1 MISLNLSYFPN
12 WYSMFLFPKYIKFL
26 DFHLGSV
33 FFRTNL
39 CDMYSQFAWRMR
51 PRNLIPQATGTE
63 GTWGWLKGL
72 QLVDDDLV
80 GGLEHDLYNF
90 PYIGNSNPN
99 WLSYFSEGFKPPT
112 SDYRIT
118 MIKVGLDLIELKIPL
133 WNHFWD
139 DISKWMDSDDWNKI
153 IHCWV
158 HIMII

>member
-1 MISLNLSYFPN
+1 MADDCGSMDVIFNVFQSKSEIETPKDSDFPQKKG
-12 WYSMFLFPKYIKFL
+12 FLGTRDQQFL

-51 PRNLIPQATGTE
+51 PRNLIPQATGTG

-99 WLSYFSEGFKPPT
+99 
-112 SDYRIT
+112 
-118 MIKVGLDLIELKIPL
+118 
-133 WNHFWD
+133 
-139 DISKWMDSDDWNKI
+139 
-153 IHCWV
+153 
-158 HIMII
+158 

>member
-51 PRNLIPQATGTE
+51 PRNLIPQATGTG

-112 SDYRIT
+112 SIWYIHPHKLSHIYDVWG
-118 MIKVGLDLIELKIPL
+118 MIFICHGADGILDLRGWTTQRGAIWTWKL
-133 WNHFWD
+133 
-139 DISKWMDSDDWNKI
+139 
-153 IHCWV
+153 
-158 HIMII
+158 